1 MSLQQNQI
9 DQLAD
14 WLTEAEKT
22 IEKQDT
28 IGSDLDA
35 VKAQVEEHKVTGDI
49 NKKIKQKYLL
59 TTAPPKGVFSAIL
72 HTH

>member
-49 NKKIKQKYLL
+49 NKKIETKI
-59 TTAPPKGVFSAIL
+59 PSNDSSP
-72 HTH
+72 

>member
-49 NKKIKQKYLL
+49 NKKIKTKI
-59 TTAPPKGVFSAIL
+59 PSNDSSP
-72 HTH
+72 